1 MAYTEK
7 PYDFLPP
14 GGQFQVLVGPIVVTS
29 TVVEPTKMVTRIG
42 TTGTIST
49 IEPPH
54 EGFVGP
60 LYLIADSVF
69 AWSTDGNIGTVQGT
83 TLKAGYAYGF
93 IYNPAEGVWYPLGAG
108 DV

>member
-29 TVVEPTKMVTRIG
+29 TVVAPTKMVTRIG
-42 TTGTIST
+42 TTGTIVT
-49 IEPPH
+49 ITPPH

-60 LYLIADSVF
+60 LYLVADSVF
-69 AWSTDGNIGTVQGT
+69 AWTTAGNIDTVLGT

-93 IYNPAEGVWYPLGAG
+93 IYDPAAGGWIPLGAG